1 MDVFFAVESDDRVVH
16 PQQHLNVVVIISRVA
31 AAPQGLVQLLLNVAM
46 QGTQCSEASE
56 EGLCK
61 DSLPSVEC

>member
-1 MDVFFAVESDDRVVH
+1 MFFAVESNNRVIH
-16 PQQHLNVVVIISRVA
+16 PQQHLDVVVVVSRVA

-46 QGTQCSEASE
+46 QGTQCSKARE

-61 DSLPSVEC
+61 DSLPSVES